1 MPKIKQSQ
9 NHLERLQD
17 MGYAIAYYRKRK
29 GISQDQLANAVG
41 ISRQH
46 MGAVEAPNMN
56 RGISLELLF
65 NIATVLN
72 IEPYML
78 LKFNPE
84 K

>member
-1 MPKIKQSQ
+1 
-9 NHLERLQD
+9 
-17 MGYAIAYYRKRK
+17 
-29 GISQDQLANAVG
+29 
-41 ISRQH
+41 
-46 MGAVEAPNMN
+46 MN

>member
-1 MPKIKQSQ
+1 MAGIHFDNPGRVTVLGFSNAHNPKPGG
-9 NHLERLQD
+9 L
-17 MGYAIAYYRKRK
+17 
-29 GISQDQLANAVG
+29 SQDQLAERVG

>member
-1 MPKIKQSQ
+1 MGDIHFDNRDRFSEFGFAIYYYHKQRG
-9 NHLERLQD
+9 L
-17 MGYAIAYYRKRK
+17 
-29 GISQDQLANAVG
+29 SQDQLAERVG